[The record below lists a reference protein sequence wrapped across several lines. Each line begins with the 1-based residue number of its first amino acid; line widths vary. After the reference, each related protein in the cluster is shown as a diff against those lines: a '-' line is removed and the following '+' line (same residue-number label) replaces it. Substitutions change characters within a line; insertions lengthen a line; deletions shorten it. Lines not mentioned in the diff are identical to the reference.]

1 MRFLLRLAVALVLAA
16 LMVPRPADAAE
27 DPVDPVAQDIRAVLD
42 ALYVC
47 FSFDA
52 GGQPDWP
59 AMKALFL
66 PGAAFVDPIKVGVP
80 PRGKSATEFVDGFQ
94 RWVATDP
101 KLKAGFRERIVAVRI
116 DHFGSIA
123 HAFVTFEGY
132 VPGPAAAKAETRGVD
147 SIQLVLEGRDWKVAS
162 FTTQYEEPG
171 LTLPDRFGPSGL
183 PSARPFRASAPG

>member
-1 MRFLLRLAVALVLAA
+1 MRLFWPVALALLVFAGTPALGVAA
-16 LMVPRPADAAE
+16 ADPAAGE
-27 DPVDPVAQDIRAVLD
+27 IRAVLD
-42 ALYVC
+42 RLYLS

-59 AMKALFL
+59 AMQALFL

-80 PRGKSATEFVDGFQ
+80 PRGKPAAEFLEGFQ
-94 RWVATDP
+94 SWVATDP
-101 KLKAGFRERIVAVRI
+101 KLKAGFRERIVAARI
-116 DHFGSIA
+116 EHFGRIA

-147 SIQLVLEGRDWKVAS
+147 SIQLVLEGSAWKVAS

-171 LTLPDRFGPSGL
+171 VTVPASGAL
-183 PSARPFRASAPG
+183 DP